1 MASPKPALRR
11 DTRQTRDRLL
21 TAVGELLAESGPTFG
36 LPELARRAEVATA
49 TAYRHFETVH
59 DAYHQY
65 LLRTVD
71 QLAAALG
78 SVTRS
83 RTARGRFDGAC
94 QEWAVQA
101 LGWGPSIVH
110 IRNWRGFLQRLH
122 DHDPAIIALYA
133 ALEPI
138 VLALVKDKVLPEQD
152 TEYAILIWIT
162 LFDERVILDL
172 GEAKGW
178 PSGRIARQLGS
189 SVLAAL
195 GAEQAQLR
203 AGRSQQGEHRAV
215 ERHVHAVPVGG
226 PDDRAGDLLVLGGAS
241 GEAVFQH
248 GSSRAGIKPRVKAE
262 RVRHVRGR
270 QAGAC
275 RGTRRH
281 RLGKQAAHQ
290 RRDAG

>member
-71 QLAAALG
+71 RLAAALG

-122 DHDPAIIALYA
+122 DHDPAIIALVSRVFDGT
-133 ALEPI
+133 ALPMVTTI
-138 VLALVKDKVLPEQD
+138 ALC
-152 TEYAILIWIT
+152 A
-162 LFDERVILDL
+162 
-172 GEAKGW
+172 
-178 PSGRIARQLGS
+178 
-189 SVLAAL
+189 LAAFTL
-195 GAEQAQLR
+195 
-203 AGRSQQGEHRAV
+203 SW
-215 ERHVHAVPVGG
+215 
-226 PDDRAGDLLVLGGAS
+226 
-241 GEAVFQH
+241 FTC
-248 GSSRAGIKPRVKAE
+248 
-262 RVRHVRGR
+262 VREP
-270 QAGAC
+270 
-275 RGTRRH
+275 
-281 RLGKQAAHQ
+281 
-290 RRDAG
+290 